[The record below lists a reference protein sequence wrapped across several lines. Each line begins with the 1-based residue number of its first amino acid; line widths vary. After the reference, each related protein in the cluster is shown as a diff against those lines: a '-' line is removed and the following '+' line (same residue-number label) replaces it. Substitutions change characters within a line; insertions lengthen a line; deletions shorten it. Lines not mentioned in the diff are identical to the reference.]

1 MEGEAVRATSG
12 RGRRWHFCGAKTIFW
27 SRAQK
32 SMKLISLLYESR
44 TPQRAVRTRLGHL
57 ELLTGFFSTLH
68 FYSLSDDTFIGHY
81 HCHIMPISK
90 VAIMAKTEKWP
101 YHCKT
106 MVNNCIILKS
116 SKNADH
122 QWKRFQRCINLVKV
136 MTKTSHGPKLRPFI
150 LNFYER

>member
-1 MEGEAVRATSG
+1 MEGEAVRATSDT
-12 RGRRWHFCGAKTIFW
+12 GRRWHVCGVKTIFW
-27 SRAQK
+27 SRARK
-32 SMKLISLLYESR
+32 TINLISLLYESWN
-44 TPQRAVRTRLGHL
+44 PQRVVRTNLEHL

-106 MVNNCIILKS
+106 IVNNCIILKIT
-116 SKNADH
+116 KNVYH
-122 QWKRFQRCINLVKV
+122 QWKWFQKCINLLKV
-136 MTKTSHGPKLRPFI
+136 MAKISHGPK
-150 LNFYER
+150 